1 VETLDGIRTEDIE
14 ALSIHFPKFFLKS
27 LLKPCARFVSITI
40 LSIATL
46 IVMTLSIT
54 IVSMTTFGIMSVII
68 TSLTNTQ
75 SGNAQHNIT

>member
-1 VETLDGIRTEDIE
+1 VKTLDGIRTEDIE

-27 LLKPCARFVSITI
+27 LLKPCSRFVSISI
-40 LSIATL
+40 LSIK

-54 IVSMTTFGIMSVII
+54 IVSMTTFGIMIVII
-68 TSLTNTQ
+68 TSLANTQ